1 MHFSE
6 QIGTPQD
13 PHLPEQKIFENHATF
28 ASRIKKYRVRWKFC
42 YGRNKNRIFFSE
54 FVSFGLFVSSVDK
67 NRVVLMIRVS
77 FRHSKLAHCDIDE
90 KFYLTPSQYFE
101 SARFQKNGYNSATV

>member
-1 MHFSE
+1 MSL
-6 QIGTPQD
+6 QGAMKVLLRTK
-13 PHLPEQKIFENHATF
+13 QKKEFL
-28 ASRIKKYRVRWKFC
+28 
-42 YGRNKNRIFFSE
+42 SE
-54 FVSFGLFVSSVDK
+54 FVSFGLFVSSVYK